1 MDILRV
7 RNNIINILFCLTF
20 AIAIVIVLSIG
31 IYAID
36 LRCFSG
42 EFSSDIS
49 NSGLSKEYIHM
60 INYLINPLVKNL
72 KFYYFDASAAGLEHF
87 ADVKQLFLVNNII
100 FIVSFALKK
109 FLKIKLVFYKT
120 EALVSM
126 MVPIILGML
135 AALDFDDFFVMFHK
149 LLFTNSNWLFDPVT
163 DPIINVLPEVFF
175 EQLIIIAILI
185 FEILIVK
192 GYITKKLQQH

>member
-7 RNNIINILFCLTF
+7 RNNVINILFSLTF
-20 AIAIVIVLSIG
+20 AIAIVIVISIG

-42 EFSSDIS
+42 SFSSDIS

-60 INYLINPLVKNL
+60 IDYLINPLVRNL

-87 ADVKQLFLVNNII
+87 ADVKQLFLINNIVL
-100 FIVSFALKK
+100 IVSFILKK
-109 FLKIKLVFYKT
+109 ILKIKLTFYKT
-120 EALVSM
+120 DALITI
-126 MVPIILGML
+126 MVPIILGII
-135 AALDFDDFFVMFHK
+135 ATLDFDDFFVMFHK

-175 EQLIIIAILI
+175 EQLIVIAILI
-185 FEILIVK
+185 FEILIIK
-192 GYITKKLQQH
+192 GYVVKKLQQH